1 MSSKRTSRKRR
12 KQRRAAGGRPP
23 GAGAERAPPAAAAPP
38 APGDASPSAP
48 GDASPSALGDASPP
62 AAAPTPRGY
71 ARSRAKDD
79 QARAALKPLRRG
91 ERPTAVTVGAIAATV
106 LAVANLVAL
115 LFGYNSGEDTVSP
128 GSEITGSLLT
138 TLVVAIVAYGMW
150 KSRYWAVLGMQ
161 TLLALTLV
169 ISSLALLF
177 ANSVWAA
184 LLLVI
189 IIAAAG
195 TLFWFLI
202 KAMARIQM
210 PERPSPSRRMS

>member
-1 MSSKRTSRKRR
+1 MSGKRSSRKRR
-12 KQRRAAGGRPP
+12 KQRRAAASAPP
-23 GAGAERAPPAAAAPP
+23 RPPAAEASAP
-38 APGDASPSAP
+38 APAPS
-48 GDASPSALGDASPP
+48 
-62 AAAPTPRGY
+62 GY
-71 ARSRAKDD
+71 ARLRAKDEE
-79 QARAALKPLRRG
+79 ARAALRPLRQG

-115 LFGYNSGEDTVSP
+115 AFGYNAGEDTLSP
-128 GSEITGSLLT
+128 GSEVTGSILT
-138 TLVVAIVAYGMW
+138 TLVVALVAYGMW
-150 KSRYWAVLGMQ
+150 RAKYWGVLGMQ

-210 PERPSPSRRMS
+210 PERPGSAR

>member
-1 MSSKRTSRKRR
+1 MSNKRTSRKRR
-12 KQRRAAGGRPP
+12 KQRRASS
-23 GAGAERAPPAAAAPP
+23 APPRRPAAETP
-38 APGDASPSAP
+38 APGANSPAPGADASALAA
-48 GDASPSALGDASPP
+48 DSPRRAADGP
-62 AAAPTPRGY
+62 APRGY
-71 ARSRAKDD
+71 ARSRAKDE

-106 LAVANLVAL
+106 LAIANLVAL
-115 LFGYNSGEDTVSP
+115 AFGYNSGEDTVSP
-128 GSEITGSLLT
+128 GSEISGSILT

-150 KSRYWAVLGMQ
+150 RSRYWGVLGMQ

-177 ANSVWAA
+177 ATSVWAA

-189 IIAAAG
+189 IIAGAG

>member
-1 MSSKRTSRKRR
+1 MPGKRSSRKRR
-12 KQRRAAGGRPP
+12 KQRRAA
-23 GAGAERAPPAAAAPP
+23 ASAPPR
-38 APGDASPSAP
+38 
-48 GDASPSALGDASPP
+48 P
-62 AAAPTPRGY
+62 AATDEPTGY
-71 ARSRAKDD
+71 ARSRAKDEE
-79 QARAALKPLRRG
+79 ARAALRPLHSG
-91 ERPTAVTVGAIAATV
+91 ERPIAVTVGAIAATA

-115 LFGYNSGEDTVSP
+115 AFGYNAGEDTLSP
-128 GSEITGSLLT
+128 GSEATGTILT
-138 TLVVAIVAYGMW
+138 TLVLALVAYGMW
-150 KSRYWAVLGMQ
+150 RARYWGVLGMQ

-189 IIAAAG
+189 IIGAAG

-210 PERPSPSRRMS
+210 PERPGSAR

>member
-1 MSSKRTSRKRR
+1 MSGKRSSRKRR
-12 KQRRAAGGRPP
+12 KQRRAASAPP
-23 GAGAERAPPAAAAPP
+23 RPPAAE
-38 APGDASPSAP
+38 ASGPS
-48 GDASPSALGDASPP
+48 
-62 AAAPTPRGY
+62 GY
-71 ARSRAKDD
+71 ARSRAKDEA
-79 QARAALKPLRRG
+79 ARAALRPLRPG

-115 LFGYNSGEDTVSP
+115 AFGYNAGEDTLSP
-128 GSEITGSLLT
+128 GSDVTGSILT
-138 TLVVAIVAYGMW
+138 TLVVALVAYGMW
-150 KSRYWAVLGMQ
+150 RARYWGVLGMQ

-210 PERPSPSRRMS
+210 PERPGSAR